1 MTDECEKPTESTAQN
16 GQPPAKR
23 GKGDVIYS
31 NKDQD
36 GNSSNHKSS
45 QEKSSL
51 QEHSLGEAS
60 KSSKDQMLQYDG
72 DRSSEYES
80 SEEDKSGV
88 KASDMPAKDET
99 TKDKYADIIPQST
112 KLNAVT
118 KWLDLYYD
126 LMISNQSHYWPV
138 TNPNDRFGSGDGTP
152 WPHPPAPP

>member
-1 MTDECEKPTESTAQN
+1 MTVECEKTTESTAQN

-31 NKDQD
+31 NKDQV
-36 GNSSNHKSS
+36 GNCSNHKSS

-51 QEHSLGEAS
+51 QENSLGEAS
-60 KSSKDQMLQYDG
+60 KSSIDQMLQYEG

-80 SEEDKSGV
+80 SEEDESEV
-88 KASDMPAKDET
+88 KASAKDET

-112 KLNAVT
+112 KLNAVG

-126 LMISNQSHYWPV
+126 LMISDQSHYWPV

-152 WPHPPAPP
+152 WPHPPASP